1 MYVMSASLVLPPSAI
16 PGIAHRTL
24 ARHGDILDAMSVW
37 KQTMAP
43 GGATPPHRHDCD
55 EVVVVLAG
63 TGNLLID
70 GETLPFR
77 AGDTLVLPA
86 GRDHQIVNTGDADVV
101 TVATFAAS
109 PVVTALPDGQV
120 IDLPWA
126 S

>member
-1 MYVMSASLVLPPSAI
+1 MYVTSASVALPPSAI

-24 ARHGDILDAMSVW
+24 ARHGEVLDAMSVW
-37 KQTMAP
+37 KQSMAP
-43 GGATPPHRHDCD
+43 GSSTPPHRHDCD

-63 TGNLLID
+63 SGILLID
-70 GETLPFR
+70 GDTLPFGP
-77 AGDTLVLPA
+77 GDTLVLPA
-86 GRDHQIVNTGDADVV
+86 GRDHQIVNNGDLEVV
-101 TVATFAAS
+101 TVAAFAAS